1 LRGTAE
7 ALRGVQPPDFGA
19 GLFSDEVIRIHP
31 EQCVSWHIDPAR
43 PSLQVLKGYEAVY
56 RDR

>member
-1 LRGTAE
+1 MCSR
-7 ALRGVQPPDFGA
+7 RVFGV

-43 PSLQVLKGYEAVY
+43 PSLRVLRGHEAVY
-56 RDR
+56 RDH